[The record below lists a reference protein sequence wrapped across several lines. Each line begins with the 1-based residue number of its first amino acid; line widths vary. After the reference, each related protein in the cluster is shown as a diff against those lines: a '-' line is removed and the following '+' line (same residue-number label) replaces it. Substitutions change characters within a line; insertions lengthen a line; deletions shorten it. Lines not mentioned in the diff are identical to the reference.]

1 MDKQERKEWIEKKLK
16 EIPGFQ
22 QMYDILGKVGIGLF
36 IIMSDLVEEKNDEI
50 IKIETT
56 NVEEQMFEITTLLG
70 HKFPLTPKRV
80 IQ

>member
-1 MDKQERKEWIEKKLK
+1 MSSKE
-16 EIPGFQ
+16 
-22 QMYDILGKVGIGLF
+22 YV
-36 IIMSDLVEEKNDEI
+36 DLVEEKNDEI